1 MRRLIVL
8 FFGLSIF
15 SGIGWAQTG
24 YDIAKKVDQ
33 RLEPADLTANLTM
46 VLTNSKGK
54 TRSNTI
60 RSVSMKGGEKQMIWF
75 LAPADDKGVA
85 FLKIEHPGADDE
97 MRLWLPAFKKVRRI
111 SSSKKGDSFMG
122 SDMSYED
129 MTNRELDE
137 YTYKLLRE
145 EPVNGVDC
153 FVLEETPKPEIEST
167 YSKHVTWISKQDY
180 TVVKEESYD
189 LSGVVKKVKTVEYV
203 TRGKYIL
210 PVKMFVED
218 VQKNHSTLL
227 KFEKLEVDTGVKADL
242 FRERNLKR
250 LPR

>member
-1 MRRLIVL
+1 MKNLKTI
-8 FFGLSIF
+8 
-15 SGIGWAQTG
+15 GIGLTFILGMGWSQTG

-33 RLEPADLTANLTM
+33 RLEPADMTANLTM

-54 TRSNTI
+54 TRTSTI
-60 RSVSMKGGEKQMIWF
+60 RSVSVRGGEKQIIWF
-75 LAPADDKGVA
+75 LAPPDDKGVA

-97 MRLWLPAFKKVRRI
+97 MRLWLPAFKRVRRI
-111 SSSKKGDSFMG
+111 SASKKGDSFMG

-137 YTYKLLRE
+137 YTYQLLKE
-145 EPVNGVDC
+145 ETVNGVDC
-153 FVLEETPKPEIEST
+153 YVLEATPKPEIEST
-167 YSKHVTWISKQDY
+167 YSKHTTWISKKDY

-189 LSGVVKKVKTVEYV
+189 LSGTLKKIKKIDYV
-203 TRGKYIL
+203 TKGKYIL

-218 VQKNHSTLL
+218 VQKNHTTLL
-227 KFEKLEVDTGVKADL
+227 TFDNIEVDTGVKEDL

-250 LPR
+250 IPY